1 MPIRKKENNMKLRT
15 VALTLAL
22 CIASQLSLADDR
34 TTGKDVGRK
43 VEDAGKAIGS
53 YTIAERDQAIKSA
66 QNALKDMDAQ
76 LNRMDK
82 KIGAEW
88 DKMDAS
94 ARKNARATMNA
105 LRKQRKETADWLA
118 KLEKSSAE
126 AWDEVKGGFVKSYE
140 SLKDSVAKA
149 GKSLR

>member
-1 MPIRKKENNMKLRT
+1 MKLRT

-22 CIASQLSLADDR
+22 CIASQLSLADDKG
-34 TTGKDVGRK
+34 TGKDVGRK

-94 ARKNARATMNA
+94 ARKNARATMDA

-140 SLKDSVAKA
+140 SLRQSLAKA
-149 GKSLR
+149 SKS

>member
-1 MPIRKKENNMKLRT
+1 MKLRT
-15 VALTLAL
+15 LALTLAL
-22 CIASQLSLADDR
+22 CIAPQLSFADDK

-53 YTIAERDQAIKSA
+53 YTVAERDQAIKSA
-66 QNALKDMDAQ
+66 QKALRDVDME
-76 LNRMDK
+76 LNRMERK
-82 KIGAEW
+82 VGAEW

-94 ARKNARATMNA
+94 ARKNARATMDA
-105 LRKQRKETADWLA
+105 LRKQRKETADWLG

-140 SLKDSVAKA
+140 ALKDSVAKA
-149 GKSLR
+149 GKSLS

>member
-1 MPIRKKENNMKLRT
+1 MKLRIL
-15 VALTLAL
+15 ASILAL
-22 CIASQLSLADDR
+22 AIASQLSLADDR
-34 TTGKDVGRK
+34 TTGKAVGRK

-53 YTIAERDQAIKSA
+53 YTIAERDQAIKVA
-66 QNALKDMDAQ
+66 QNALKDMDAR

-94 ARKNARATMNA
+94 ARKNARATMDA

-149 GKSLR
+149 GKSLS